1 MAEFSLDLFTTRLRD
16 VIYNAFPYERE
27 ELNLKKHE
35 DRPGHIRDVAF
46 KNNETIRLDENTLVF
61 EIGNTYAEERYPYY
75 HILQDAPYIRK
86 RGKATSKTRG
96 SQARIEY
103 LGARDYNAITWNGKT
118 YSREYQ
124 RNVRGKRSRLS
135 NVSHWATDYNGN
147 KYFINRDANSYL
159 NVHYK
164 YIENIMNFNLMYLA
178 IEFGLKQK
186 RTEITGL
193 EEDYSAS
200 RILDI
205 FNSFEE

>member
-1 MAEFSLDLFTTRLRD
+1 MAEFSLDLFTKRLRD
-16 VIYNAFPYERE
+16 VIYNSFPYERE
-27 ELNLKKHE
+27 ELNLQKHE
-35 DRPGHIRDVAF
+35 DRLGHIRDVAF
-46 KNNETIRLDENTLVF
+46 KNNETIILDENTLVF
-61 EIGNTYAEERYPYY
+61 DIGNTYAEERYPYY

-86 RGKATSKTRG
+86 RGRATAKTRG
-96 SQARIEY
+96 SQARVEY
-103 LGARDYNAITWNGKT
+103 VGARDYNAITWNGKT

-135 NVSHWATDYNGN
+135 KVSHWATDYNGN
-147 KYFINRDANSYL
+147 KYFINREANTYL

-186 RTEITGL
+186 RTELTDL
-193 EEDYSAS
+193 SEDYGAS
-200 RILDI
+200 RMLNI